1 MNLTIRSV
9 EQKIMSK
16 DVVEKTFQTKFFD
29 QMAFL
34 LRFYAN
40 EKNIWDEETKK
51 LVCEQPLK
59 KMDSC
64 GWV

>member
-1 MNLTIRSV
+1 M
-9 EQKIMSK
+9 
-16 DVVEKTFQTKFFD
+16 
-29 QMAFL
+29 

-40 EKNIWDEETKK
+40 EKKFGDEETK

-64 GWV
+64 GCN